1 NMDLFDQAGAAYPT
15 QDWTWSDSLAAA
27 KKISALGDDVW
38 GMYNPIQFWEFYK
51 VTQQNGGG
59 LMTPDGKTFTINS
72 KENVAT
78 LQYMLDRVYKYH
90 VMPTR
95 DEQADRP
102 ESDLFVDNKLGMWL
116 NGVWAFNDLL
126 TRADFPWGVE
136 VEPGNIAKA
145 THFFGNVGCIS
156 TTSKHPEEALK
167 LLNFLATSPAAV
179 DMRLDAQWEL
189 PTVADPAIMERYIN
203 DTPPENKIAVL
214 NSLEYAVKPPALE
227 EFAELTNIVNT
238 RIEMA
243 RDGLLTAQEAL
254 DLAQEEA
261 VANIKL

>member
-1 NMDLFDQAGAAYPT
+1 MKITVSVIKADVGGIGGHTRPSEGLLDAVSYDGELLAVPLMFSTVVLVYNMDLFDQAGAAYPT

-78 LQYMLDRVYKYH
+78 LQYMLDRVYKHH

-102 ESDLFVDNKLGMWL
+102 ESDLFVIIGLAGDVQSHHAHGHNGPVVPSNLARQL
-116 NGVWAFNDLL
+116 NR
-126 TRADFPWGVE
+126 T
-136 VEPGNIAKA
+136 
-145 THFFGNVGCIS
+145 
-156 TTSKHPEEALK
+156 
-167 LLNFLATSPAAV
+167 
-179 DMRLDAQWEL
+179 
-189 PTVADPAIMERYIN
+189 AI
-203 DTPPENKIAVL
+203 
-214 NSLEYAVKPPALE
+214 
-227 EFAELTNIVNT
+227 
-238 RIEMA
+238 
-243 RDGLLTAQEAL
+243 
-254 DLAQEEA
+254 
-261 VANIKL
+261 